1 MCGTCKLVA
10 CTNRVLLV
18 QEWLETSRSYLK
30 FRDHRA
36 LYFGPNLLK
45 LYSYPRL
52 TVVVFIMER
61 IKGL

>member
-1 MCGTCKLVA
+1 MWGTCKLVA

-45 LYSYPRL
+45 LYSYPR
-52 TVVVFIMER
+52 
-61 IKGL
+61 